1 MNIFEN
7 ILNRVTVP
15 VGKQPTQTPIIPQT
29 PIVPQKPS
37 MTLFSDEQQMFQK
50 MKADNLSDEQSF
62 NLLKKRRSDLL

>member
-1 MNIFEN
+1 MNLFEN

-15 VGKQPTQTPIIPQT
+15 VGKQPTQTPISTQT
-29 PIVPQKPS
+29 PIAPQKPS

>member
-29 PIVPQKPS
+29 PIVPQKNS

>member
-15 VGKQPTQTPIIPQT
+15 VGKQPTQTPIIPQA
-29 PIVPQKPS
+29 PIVPQKNS

>member
-1 MNIFEN
+1 MNLFEN
-7 ILNRVTVP
+7 ILNRVGI
-15 VGKQPTQTPIIPQT
+15 GKQPTQAPTIPQA

-62 NLLKKRRSDLL
+62 NLLKKRRRDLL